1 MTWTRWTLTLLGGM
15 VIGAALSGA
24 LPVVNL
30 GEPWGLWAV
39 HPGADGPCV
48 HAIRPGDCD
57 CDCDEDRKRRRARLS
72 GAM

>member
-1 MTWTRWTLTLLGGM
+1 MSRSGQVLLLLTGAA
-15 VIGAALSGA
+15 IGAALAELGD
-24 LPVVNL
+24 LPL
-30 GEPWGLWAV
+30 GGPWGLWAV